1 MSTRE
6 ELEQNVRDAEDAWV
20 VTLDAQDAAH
30 TAWVD
35 AQWALYSYYDDKEK
49 QNEL

>member
-1 MSTRE
+1 MKTRE

-35 AQWALYSYYDDKEK
+35 AQWALFDYCKDKET
-49 QNEL
+49 Q

>member
-1 MSTRE
+1 MTRE

-35 AQWALYSYYDDKEK
+35 AQYALFEFDKENK
-49 QNEL
+49 S